1 MTNSTVS
8 GRMTTEMNR
17 FEALART
24 ILWLGKRAWGLSF
37 LLAFVSF
44 WAIGGLGAQQPE
56 GRINTLFEGPV
67 FRLGVYVGAVIFPNY
82 GTRGTNGFYLVPLFG
97 AAADFLVLMAFWFIV
112 VWVVL
117 RLRAEEPKTD
127 DPQPSSHNYQLPK

>member
-1 MTNSTVS
+1 
-8 GRMTTEMNR
+8 MTTEMNR

-82 GTRGTNGFYLVPLFG
+82 CTRGTNGFYLVPLFG

-127 DPQPSSHNYQLPK
+127 DPQHS